1 MQNRDTLFF
10 LPDISGFTSFVNNVD
25 ISHSKHII
33 AELLEAVMSKNK
45 LKFDLGEIE
54 GDALF
59 YYSKNNLPSFDQV
72 LAQAKEMFLAFHQ
85 QLLLYDNRRIC
96 NCGACSS
103 AVNLS
108 LKFIIHY
115 GESELISI
123 GGRNLKPFGKD
134 VILAHRLLKNTLPTR
149 EYILFTDTVEKENMP
164 SWFTTQ
170 RTTETIDGEQVKI
183 YYADINSLLN
193 EVPEIPELQSNHR
206 APNPIIVE
214 GYLDAKPEDIYELLS
229 NMDLRELWNKK
240 VDKLEYNKDRINRIG
255 DKHLCVIDGRTLEF
269 ETLTENFG
277 NKSLVYG
284 EVTKNIPVV
293 KTMTNYFILQK
304 KGEQTFLRI
313 ESHFKPLPII
323 GFLLTP
329 FIRKMVKKEFEETI
343 NQLKTVAQTNF
354 LIPAAP
360 L

>member
-10 LPDISGFTSFVNNVD
+10 IPDISGFTSFVNNVD

-59 YYSKNNLPSFDQV
+59 YYSKNNLPRFDQV

-123 GGRNLKPFGKD
+123 GGRTLSH
-134 VILAHRLLKNTLPTR
+134 LAKMS
-149 EYILFTDTVEKENMP
+149 Y
-164 SWFTTQ
+164 
-170 RTTETIDGEQVKI
+170 
-183 YYADINSLLN
+183 
-193 EVPEIPELQSNHR
+193 
-206 APNPIIVE
+206 
-214 GYLDAKPEDIYELLS
+214 
-229 NMDLRELWNKK
+229 
-240 VDKLEYNKDRINRIG
+240 
-255 DKHLCVIDGRTLEF
+255 
-269 ETLTENFG
+269 
-277 NKSLVYG
+277 
-284 EVTKNIPVV
+284 
-293 KTMTNYFILQK
+293 
-304 KGEQTFLRI
+304 
-313 ESHFKPLPII
+313 LPIDY
-323 GFLLTP
+323 
-329 FIRKMVKKEFEETI
+329 
-343 NQLKTVAQTNF
+343 
-354 LIPAAP
+354 
-360 L
+360 